1 MDNIKMHREKIRP
14 IAVAALAALLAGC
27 APRDLTPAYHT
38 PVPKTAAAASATTPA
53 ASIEPDT
60 PSPEIISGPVRTIFP
75 VRLSAGGSHSCLI
88 TEAGAIRCWGGNES
102 GQLGNATTGKA
113 SLLVEAGEIPGGAAA
128 VESGADHTCAIGA
141 DGKVWCW
148 GANAKGQLGDGS
160 AAARSV
166 PAAVEGLV
174 ERAVMLAAG
183 DSFTCAL
190 SETGGVKCWGWNIR
204 GQLGDG
210 SFEDRAL
217 PADVSG
223 LTSGVIAIAAGAEHA
238 CALLAAGKIQCWG
251 NGSVGQLGTGLMQIS
266 NQPVDAAGLPEGAV
280 EIAAGGNF
288 SCARTAGGKVMCWGR
303 MGTSPSESDS
313 LAAREVTG
321 LQEESVS
328 LKVGSDFACVLDA
341 SGGVECWGGNRLGQ
355 LGDGTGIHSR
365 SRPAGVTGL
374 SGAAAELTA
383 GDSHACVLLRA
394 GGAQCWGD
402 NYHWQLGS
410 RKPNSSPVPLGVD
423 PAALHYYYSG
433 IEAAAPPAAYPQKYP
448 SLWNLTAGFKD
459 LTAPG
464 TNTYAA
470 AVTRDSIWGLEFY
483 LCAVD
488 DARLA
493 RMLEKTKVSLLMDYA
508 PLSEKAM
515 LVFQS
520 HYNSWSCQGWATAL
534 SQWENEK
541 YELAVV
547 YKTQEETSDGERNF
561 PAGDYWQIVLLT
573 VKEAVAGPQ

>member
-1 MDNIKMHREKIRP
+1 MHWNKTRS
-14 IAVAALAALLAGC
+14 IAFVAIAALLGGC
-27 APRDLTPAYHT
+27 GSKSLTPAYHT
-38 PVPKTAAAASATTPA
+38 PVPKTAAAASATAPA
-53 ASIEPDT
+53 ASIGT
-60 PSPEIISGPVRTIFP
+60 ATASAEIISGPVLTIVP

-102 GQLGNATTGKA
+102 GQLGNGTTGNA

-148 GANAKGQLGDGS
+148 GGNAKGQLGDGS
-160 AAARSV
+160 AVDRFV
-166 PAAVEGLV
+166 PAAVEGLR

-190 SETGGVKCWGWNIR
+190 VETGGVKCWGWNIR
-204 GQLGDG
+204 GQMGDG
-210 SFEDRAL
+210 TFEDRAL

-238 CALLAAGKIQCWG
+238 CALLAAGNIQCWG

-280 EIAAGGNF
+280 EIAAGGNY
-288 SCARTAGGKVMCWGR
+288 SCARTAGKLMCWGR

-313 LAAREVTG
+313 LAAREVSGLTG
-321 LQEESVS
+321 EMTSI
-328 LKVGSDFACVLDA
+328 KVGSNFACVLDA
-341 SGGVECWGGNRLGQ
+341 SGGVECWGSNLLGE
-355 LGDGTGIHSR
+355 LGDGTGTISR
-365 SRPAGVTGL
+365 GWPAAVTGL

-394 GGAQCWGD
+394 GGVQCWGD

-410 RKPNSSPVPLGVD
+410 RRPNSSPVPLGLD
-423 PAALHYYYSG
+423 PDAIHYYYSG

-470 AVTRDSIWGLEFY
+470 AVNRDSVWGWEFY

-488 DARLA
+488 DARLEP
-493 RMLEKTKVSLLMDYA
+493 MLEKTRVSLLIDYV
-508 PLSEKAM
+508 PLSDKAM
-515 LVFQS
+515 RIFRS
-520 HYNSWSCQGWATAL
+520 RYNSWSCQGWVTTL
-534 SQWENEK
+534 SQWENAK
-541 YELAVV
+541 YVLAVV
-547 YKTQEETSDGERNF
+547 YKTREETSDGERNF
-561 PAGDYWQIVLLT
+561 PAGDYWQVVLL
-573 VKEAVAGPQ
+573 AVAAPAADSQS